1 MEKAS
6 KGFFFPPLSFSA
18 LCKYEY
24 GKECQDVLEEAVYIT
39 QVEDYFLE
47 VHFLMTAC
55 GVVCVCFA
63 YGGDKTGD
71 AVCVCVVG
79 IFSVTWMTR
88 IVAAAGVTSLFQ
100 QLSGFV
106 FPPPVSCRATTA
118 Y

>member
-1 MEKAS
+1 M
-6 KGFFFPPLSFSA
+6 
-18 LCKYEY
+18 
-24 GKECQDVLEEAVYIT
+24 EEAVYIT

-63 YGGDKTGD
+63 YSGDKTGD

-88 IVAAAGVTSLFQ
+88 IVTAAGVTSLFQ

-106 FPPPVSCRATTA
+106 FPLLFPAGLPLLIRLDKQKKLRCLQISW
-118 Y
+118 